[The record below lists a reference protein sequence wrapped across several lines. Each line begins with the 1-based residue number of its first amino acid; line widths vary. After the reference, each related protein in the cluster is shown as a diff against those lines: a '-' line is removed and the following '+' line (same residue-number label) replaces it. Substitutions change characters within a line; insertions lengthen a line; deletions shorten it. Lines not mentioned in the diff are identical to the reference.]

1 MLQCRPAQEFSFGP
15 RALKDALVSSD
26 VALGQLYASAF
37 SPVERLFLA
46 EAYNPHGTLFRP
58 LRIHTA
64 SDWLLRRPE
73 PPEDFQ
79 AFYQSLQGRKPNP
92 GRRRICLQPID
103 LGQGPVAYPLLD
115 SVRSYTEAFFPGL
128 TVTCLPLVSA
138 PPIHCSSRP
147 RRDAGRPQFHTGG
160 ILSFLKTHKPADALC
175 VLGLTLS
182 DLYPRESWAFTFSQ
196 SLPGHEVGV
205 CSFARFSGES
215 LQEESSTAGPDLAE
229 AAEGN
234 TEVRVPEQGPGL
246 AFSALGLVQCCRA
259 TCHVL
264 CCLLGLGSCRWL
276 GCLLQGT
283 LSLDEALRRPPDLC
297 PVCLRKLQHLLGFR
311 LLDRYK
317 GLHAWTQAV
326 AGAGPGWETPDRSGS
341 EDTLPLS
348 ADSGLGVENDSEAP
362 SLSEP
367 LTPDG
372 GPPELLP
379 LEDLEG
385 QPPAGS
391 PIEPAGTL
399 REQRLWLA
407 ACIRALEREE
417 AEEELLRLDAA
428 VDALARWE
436 LFTGRLPAPRQALPS
451 AKDSPGL
458 RKALGETLSSWRKK
472 LGSWKLAKAEP
483 SPSHRGQEEA

>member
-15 RALKDALVSSD
+15 RVLKDALVSSD
-26 VALGQLYASAF
+26 VALGQLYASTF

-46 EAYNPHGTLFRP
+46 EAYNPHGTLFHP

-64 SDWLLRRPE
+64 SDWLLSRPE

-79 AFYQSLQGRKPNP
+79 TFYQSLQGRKLNP
-92 GRRRICLQPID
+92 RRRHIFLQPID
-103 LGQGPVAYPLLD
+103 LGEGPVACPLLD
-115 SVRSYTEAFFPGL
+115 NVRSYTEAFFPGL
-128 TVTCLPLVSA
+128 RVTCLPLVSA

-147 RRDAGRPQFHTGG
+147 WRDAGQLQFHTGG
-160 ILSFLKTHKPADALC
+160 ILSFLKTHKPDDALC

-182 DLYPRESWAFTFSQ
+182 DLYPRETWAFTFSQ

-215 LQEESSTAGPDLAE
+215 LQEEPSTADLGLAE
-229 AAEGN
+229 AAESN
-234 TEVRVPEQGPGL
+234 TEVRVQEQGPGL
-246 AFSALGLVQCCRA
+246 AFSALGSVQCCRG
-259 TCHVL
+259 V
-264 CCLLGLGSCRWL
+264 
-276 GCLLQGT
+276 
-283 LSLDEALRRPPDLC
+283 LSLEEALRRPPDLC
-297 PVCLRKLQHLLGFR
+297 PICLRKLQHLLGFQ

-317 GLHAWTQAV
+317 GLHAWMQAV
-326 AGAGPGWETPDRSGS
+326 AGAGPGWEVPEHLGS

-379 LEDLEG
+379 LEDLES

-391 PIEPAGTL
+391 PAEPEGTL
-399 REQRLWLA
+399 GAQRLWLA

-417 AEEELLRLDAA
+417 VEEELVQLDAA
-428 VDALARWE
+428 VDSLARWE
-436 LFTGRLPAPRQALPS
+436 LFTGKLPAPRQALPS
-451 AKDSPGL
+451 AKDGPGL
-458 RKALGETLSSWRKK
+458 RKALGETLSSWRRK
-472 LGSWKLAKAEP
+472 LGSLKLAKAGP
-483 SPSHRGQEEA
+483 SPSRCDQEEA

>member
-92 GRRRICLQPID
+92 GRRRICLQPI
-103 LGQGPVAYPLLD
+103 
-115 SVRSYTEAFFPGL
+115 
-128 TVTCLPLVSA
+128 
-138 PPIHCSSRP
+138 
-147 RRDAGRPQFHTGG
+147 GG